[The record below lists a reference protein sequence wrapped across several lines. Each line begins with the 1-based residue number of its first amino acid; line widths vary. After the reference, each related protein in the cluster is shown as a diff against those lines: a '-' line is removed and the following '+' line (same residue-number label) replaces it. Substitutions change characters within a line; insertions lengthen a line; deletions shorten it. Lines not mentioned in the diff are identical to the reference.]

1 VRDLSETLLRVAK
14 TGYDQREPN
23 LERVALLEAAR
34 AAAGR
39 LEPLALR
46 ARLEL
51 RIEGEDGRVL
61 ADREWLEQI
70 LLAMLDN
77 AMKYSEPGGIVTLRA
92 GRSSLAVEDEGSG
105 ISEDDLPYVFEPLY
119 RGECGARI
127 RRERC
132 EGAGLGLAISRELA
146 ERMGGRMSAGSKE
159 GGGTRVRIELPEA
172 FTGGCGRAKS
182 SGNSA

>member
-1 VRDLSETLLRVAK
+1 MRDLSETLLRVAK

-39 LEPLALR
+39 LQPLALR

-92 GRSSLAVEDEGSG
+92 DRNSLAVEDEGSG
-105 ISEDDLPYVFEPLY
+105 ISEEDLPYIFEPLY
-119 RGECGARI
+119 RGGCGANDRQ
-127 RRERC
+127 ESPG
-132 EGAGLGLAISRELA
+132 GAGLGLSR
-146 ERMGGRMSAGSKE
+146 
-159 GGGTRVRIELPEA
+159 
-172 FTGGCGRAKS
+172 
-182 SGNSA
+182 